1 MAQSLLKLNSEW
13 KAKVTES
20 LAIKQLTQSSIAER
34 LKISRSSVSKF
45 INGKPITAKNFI
57 RICQELNLDWGNA
70 AAGEP
75 NKNDEIVS
83 FKFKNSNFKAN
94 PGGEIVP
101 EEIIGREKLI
111 TQIWSILEQQS
122 LIFIGE
128 RRIGKSSTLKKMQAD
143 SANGM
148 LPIYRDLE
156 GIRSPIEFVEVVWQD
171 IETYLRNQGKARR
184 VREFLGQLQE
194 TQFTGFRF
202 PKIADNY
209 WKTLLIKAIEDLVTL
224 QERQIVF
231 IWDEIPHMLENFSD
245 RAAMEML
252 DTLRSL
258 RQTYPDVRMVF
269 SGSIGLHHIF
279 KNLQQAGYRND
290 PTNDMYTL
298 DGQPLALEDAIALA
312 SYLIAGENISTFNVE
327 KSARDIA
334 EAVDCIPFYIHH
346 LINQLKG
353 LEGEVTQNIIHT
365 IVEDSLRNPLNPWKM
380 DHYRERIDNYYTKE
394 QQPYALNILD
404 LLAINTPTSFSKLW
418 QVLYQD
424 PQTNNKEMARTI
436 IRLLMKDY
444 YLIQSGSIYSFR
456 YSLVQKYWRFS
467 RGL

>member
-1 MAQSLLKLNSEW
+1 MTKSLLKLNSECRI
-13 KAKVTES
+13 KVEES
-20 LAIKQLTQSSIAER
+20 LATKQLTQRSIAEK
-34 LKISRSSVSKF
+34 LQISRSSVSKF
-45 INGKPITAKNFI
+45 INGKAIAANNFI

-70 AAGEP
+70 SASEP
-75 NKNDEIVS
+75 NRSDEIVS

-94 PGGEIVP
+94 PGGEISP

-111 TQIWSILEQQS
+111 AQIWSILEQQS

-128 RRIGKSSTLKKMQAD
+128 RRIGKSSTLKKMKAE
-143 SANGM
+143 SASSM

-156 GIRSPIEFVEVVWQD
+156 GIRTPIEFVEAVWQD
-171 IETYLRNQGKARR
+171 IENYLRNQGKARR

-194 TQFTGFRF
+194 SQFTGFRF

-209 WKTLLIKAIEDLVTL
+209 WKTLLTKAIEDLVTL
-224 QERQIVF
+224 QDRQIVF
-231 IWDEIPHMLENFSD
+231 IWDEIPHMLENFSEQ
-245 RAAMEML
+245 AAMEML

-258 RQTYPDVRMVF
+258 RQTYPDVRMIF

-279 KNLQQAGYRND
+279 KNLQKAGYRND
-290 PTNDMYTL
+290 PTNDMYTM
-298 DGQPLALEDAIALA
+298 DGQPLALEDAITLTT
-312 SYLIAGENISTFNVE
+312 YLIKGENIATFNVE

-334 EAVDCIPFYIHH
+334 KAVDCIPFYIHH
-346 LINQLKG
+346 LVNQLKNV
-353 LEGEVTQNIIHT
+353 EGEVSQNIIHAK
-365 IVEDSLRNPLNPWKM
+365 VEESLHNPLNPWKM
-380 DHYRERIDNYYTKE
+380 DHYRERIDNYYTNE
-394 QQPYALNILD
+394 QKPYALNILD
-404 LLAINTPTSFSKLW
+404 LLAINPPTSFQKLW
-418 QVLYQD
+418 QVLYSD
-424 PQTNNKEMARTI
+424 PQTSNKEMARTI

>member
-1 MAQSLLKLNSEW
+1 MAKSLLKLNSESRV
-13 KAKVTES
+13 KVAES
-20 LAIKQLTQSSIAER
+20 LATKQLTRRSIAKR
-34 LKISRSSVSKF
+34 LQISPASVAKF
-45 INGKPITAKNFI
+45 INGKPIAANNFI
-57 RICQELNLDWGNA
+57 RICQELDLDWGNA
-70 AAGEP
+70 SAAEP
-75 NKNDEIVS
+75 NRSDEIVS

-94 PGGEIVP
+94 PGGEVAP

-111 TQIWSILEQQS
+111 AQLWSILEQQS

-128 RRIGKSSTLKKMQAD
+128 RRIGKSSTLKKMKAE
-143 SANGM
+143 SANSM

-171 IETYLRNQGKARR
+171 IENYLREQGKARR

-202 PKIADNY
+202 PKIADNH
-209 WKTLLIKAIEDLVTL
+209 WKTILIKAIEDLVTL

-231 IWDEIPHMLENFSD
+231 IWDEIPHMLENFSEQ
-245 RAAMEML
+245 AAMEML

-290 PTNDMYTL
+290 PTNDMYTI
-298 DGQPLALEDAIALA
+298 DGQPLELQDAIALA
-312 SYLIAGENISTFNVE
+312 SYLIKGENIATFNME

-346 LINQLKG
+346 LINQLKAIK
-353 LEGEVTQNIIHT
+353 GEVSQNHIHAT
-365 IVEDSLRNPLNPWKM
+365 VEESLRNPLNPWKM
-380 DHYRERIDNYYTKE
+380 DHYRERIDNYYTEE
-394 QQPYALNILD
+394 QKPYVLNILD
-404 LLAINTPTSFSKLW
+404 ILAINPPTSFQKLW
-418 QVLYQD
+418 QVLYSD
-424 PQTNNKEMARTI
+424 PQTSNKEIARTI
-436 IRLLMKDY
+436 MRLLMKDY

-456 YSLVQKYWRFS
+456 YPLVQKYWRFS